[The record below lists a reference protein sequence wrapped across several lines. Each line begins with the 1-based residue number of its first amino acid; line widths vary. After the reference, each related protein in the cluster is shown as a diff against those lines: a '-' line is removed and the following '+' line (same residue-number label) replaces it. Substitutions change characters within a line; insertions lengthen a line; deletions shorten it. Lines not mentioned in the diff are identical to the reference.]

1 MNIET
6 RNPTIPT
13 RPNWR
18 GRALLRLMEERGLH
32 AVYQPI
38 LDQRQGRY
46 FAFEALIR
54 GPENSELHTPA
65 ALFATADALNC
76 THELEWLAVETAIL
90 QFAEQN
96 CATTA
101 FRKYEHRLSAR
112 QPQTVGGS
120 APGSA
125 APRCTTL
132 ANCYRTDRE

>member
-1 MNIET
+1 MREQPTITYPRGKDSMNIET
-6 RNPTIPT
+6 QVPTIPT

-65 ALFATADALNC
+65 HC
-76 THELEWLAVETAIL
+76 SPPPMH
-90 QFAEQN
+90 
-96 CATTA
+96 
-101 FRKYEHRLSAR
+101 
-112 QPQTVGGS
+112 
-120 APGSA
+120 
-125 APRCTTL
+125 
-132 ANCYRTDRE
+132 